1 MAPSG
6 KQLTAATAATGLVLL
21 AAGVW
26 TQSRLGASLL
36 PHSFC
41 ITASPPLLW
50 LHLISDGLITLA
62 YLLIPAAMLSFIRR
76 RKDVPFG
83 WIAWLFGAFIVAC
96 GMTHA
101 MEVWTLWYPV
111 YWYSGV
117 LKAFTALVSLGTA
130 WMLYTLMPQAVALPS
145 AGQLREANA
154 ALKKEIASRRQ
165 AEAELV
171 RAKAEVEA
179 LLGRTTAEAQRTA
192 AILDRFFEVAPLGM
206 LLADEKLTIVRANPA
221 LPQVTRRPEFDFVGA
236 RFDEVPR
243 MPAEVLEAVEAVRE
257 TRAPKS
263 GLRIRRVDD
272 DGVEHHMM
280 ATYFPIELPGGT
292 LLLGGIVQDVTYQRQ
307 IERQREE
314 ALAKAE
320 EASQAKDQFLAK
332 VSHELRSPLQVALSS
347 VEVLKRLPDASGQA
361 RKFLDRLAHSV
372 SMQGRMIN
380 DLVDVSRI
388 LSGKLHVAIET
399 VDPTGPLHRV
409 LDHWTGVARQRGI
422 RLEVRNLEAGA
433 VLVEADPARLEQVY
447 ANLLDNAI
455 RFSDENSRIEVGAHS
470 SRSNWRFFV
479 RDYGAGLSAEE
490 ASKIFQPFVQG
501 GQQPRAGKGLGLG
514 LTIVKSLVDAF
525 GGRVWA
531 ESAGP
536 GRGSTFVVQL
546 PRSGEDSTLTP
557 TSAFDTVPPRL
568 DGLRILYVEDEA
580 AVGLAMQQGLERLG
594 AQVHV
599 AENYAEALARLGQ
612 ASPHVV
618 VTDLHLGSGPGG
630 QAVAAAVRGMQ
641 EFAAVPIVAVSA
653 YGTRDDVASTRQAG
667 FSDHL
672 VKPVDAITVAQVV
685 SRLVDRLM

>member
-6 KQLTAATAATGLVLL
+6 KQLTAATAVTGFVLL
-21 AAGVW
+21 AAGLW

-50 LHLISDGLITLA
+50 LHLVSDSLIALA
-62 YLLIPAAMLSFIRR
+62 YLLIPAAMLIFIRR

-101 MEVWTLWYPV
+101 VEVWTLWYPV
-111 YWYSGV
+111 YWYAGV

-154 ALKKEIASRRQ
+154 ALQAEIASRRQ
-165 AEAELV
+165 AEAALV
-171 RAKAEVEA
+171 QAKAEVEA

-221 LPQVTRRPEFDFVGA
+221 LPQVTRRPDFAFVGS

-243 MPAEVLEAVEAVRE
+243 IPPEVLDAVETVRE
-257 TRAPKS
+257 TRTPKS
-263 GLRIRRVDD
+263 GMQISRVDG

-292 LLLGGIVQDVTYQRQ
+292 LLLGGIVQDVTYQWQ

-347 VEVLKRLPDASGQA
+347 VEVLKRLPEASGQA

-372 SMQGRMIN
+372 TMQGRMIN

-388 LSGKLHVAIET
+388 LSGKLHVAIES
-399 VDPTGPLHRV
+399 VDPTEPLHRV
-409 LDHWTGVARQRGI
+409 LDHWSSVARQRGI
-422 RLEVRNLEAGA
+422 RLDACNLEPGA
-433 VLVEADPARLEQVY
+433 MLIEADPARLEQVY

-455 RFSDENSRIEVGAHS
+455 RFSDDNGRIEIGADS
-470 SRSNWRFFV
+470 SRSHWRFYV
-479 RDYGAGLSAEE
+479 RDHGAGLSADD
-490 ASKIFQPFVQG
+490 AVNVFQPFVQG
-501 GQQPRAGKGLGLG
+501 GHQPRTGKGLGLG
-514 LTIVKSLVDAF
+514 LTIVKSLVEAF

-536 GRGSTFVVQL
+536 GRGSTFVVEL
-546 PRSGEDSTLTP
+546 PLPGEDSTLAPIST
-557 TSAFDTVPPRL
+557 FDIAPPRL
-568 DGLRILYVEDEA
+568 DGLRILYVEDEP
-580 AVGLAMQQGLERLG
+580 AVGLAMREGLQRLG
-594 AQVHV
+594 AEVHV
-599 AENYAEALARLGQ
+599 AESYLEALAHLGQ

-618 VTDLHLGSGPGG
+618 VTDLHLGDGPGG
-630 QAVAAAVRGMQ
+630 QAVAAAMRNMR

-653 YGTRDDVASTRQAG
+653 YGAHDDVASTRQAG
-667 FSDHL
+667 FNDHL
-672 VKPVDAITVAQVV
+672 VKPVDAVTVAQVV
-685 SRLVDRLM
+685 SRLVDRL

>member
-6 KQLTAATAATGLVLL
+6 KQLTAATAVTGLVLL
-21 AAGVW
+21 AAGLW

-50 LHLISDGLITLA
+50 LHLISDSLITLA
-62 YLLIPAAMLSFIRR
+62 YLLIPAAMVSFIRR

-101 MEVWTLWYPV
+101 VEVWTLWYPV
-111 YWYSGV
+111 YWYAGV

-130 WMLYTLMPQAVALPS
+130 WMLYTLMPQALALPS
-145 AGQLREANA
+145 AGQLRAANA
-154 ALKKEIASRRQ
+154 ALEKEIASRRQ
-165 AEAELV
+165 AEADLV

-206 LLADEKLTIVRANPA
+206 LLADEKLTVMRVNPA
-221 LPQVTRRPEFDFVGA
+221 LPQVTRRPEFAYVGA
-236 RFDEVPR
+236 RFGEEPR
-243 MPAEVLEAVEAVRE
+243 MPAEAVHALEAVRE

-263 GLRIRRVDD
+263 VTQISRVDNETA
-272 DGVEHHMM
+272 EHHMM

-292 LLLGGIVQDVTYQRQ
+292 LLLGGIMQDVTYQRQ

-320 EASQAKDQFLAK
+320 EASHAKDQFLAK

-399 VDPTGPLHRV
+399 VDPVESLHRV
-409 LDHWTGVARQRGI
+409 LHHWVNVAQQRGI
-422 RLEVRNLEAGA
+422 QLEVRNLEPGA

-455 RFSDENSRIEVGAHS
+455 RFSDENGRIEVGAYS
-470 SRSNWRFFV
+470 SRSHWRFFV
-479 RDYGAGLSAEE
+479 RDYGAGLDPEDA
-490 ASKIFQPFVQG
+490 ARVFQPFVQG
-501 GQQPRAGKGLGLG
+501 GQQPRTGKGLGLG
-514 LTIVKSLVDAF
+514 LTIVKSLVEAF

-536 GRGSTFVVQL
+536 RQGSTFVVEL
-546 PRSGEDSTLTP
+546 PVPGADSAPPLS
-557 TSAFDTVPPRL
+557 SAFDTEPPRL
-568 DGLRILYVEDEA
+568 DGLRILYVEDEV
-580 AVGLAMQQGLERLG
+580 AVGQAMQEGLQRLG
-594 AQVHV
+594 AEVHV
-599 AENYAEALARLGQ
+599 AESYSEALARLGH

-618 VTDLHLGSGPGG
+618 VTDLNLGDGPGG
-630 QAVAAAVRGMQ
+630 HAVAAAVRDIR

-653 YGTRDDVASTRQAG
+653 LGTRHDVASTQQAG

-672 VKPVDAITVAQVV
+672 VKPVDALTVAQAVC
-685 SRLVDRLM
+685 RLVER